1 MLRRAL
7 LFTALLIVV
16 ALCSFP
22 TALAMDIAE
31 YNSIHYQVSWA
42 NHWLGE
48 LGRLLHVPPGFVT
61 TNLYRTTI
69 ALATESL
76 FNHLQHSCHGYIER
90 RKRPLEEITN
100 IRQQQKAKKRG
111 RKSSGDQ

>member
-31 YNSIHYQVSWA
+31 YNSIHYQVSWS

-48 LGRLLHVPPGFVT
+48 LGRLLHVPPGFVAA
-61 TNLYRTTI
+61 NLYRNSI
-69 ALATESL
+69 ASATESL
-76 FNHLQHSCHGYIER
+76 FNHLQHSCRGYIER

-100 IRQQQKAKKRG
+100 IGQQRKGKKMG
-111 RKSSGDQ
+111 NEE